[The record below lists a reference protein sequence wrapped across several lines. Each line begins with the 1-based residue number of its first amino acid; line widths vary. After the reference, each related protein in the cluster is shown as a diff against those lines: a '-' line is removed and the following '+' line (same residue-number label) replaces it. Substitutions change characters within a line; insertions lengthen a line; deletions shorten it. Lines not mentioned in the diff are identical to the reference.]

1 MQKVFFFISIVLSLD
16 SFSQSRSSCASQSG
30 HWSDIATEQTSVI
43 RSAIE
48 SLRSKA
54 KCTNF
59 VNAFNLDDL
68 DKINRLKDQDLK
80 DPDKAEPITTFDD
93 IQNLRNFTSGESG
106 QMNPAVTKAA
116 TIALA
121 TKTLSS
127 ASIYSAAAEKIKSSV
142 KTGIN
147 FSNKVMSS
155 VSANLRDPEFAGCI
169 SSGGAPI
176 AQLLMSSV
184 KLGNSLN
191 KSNFANAKSSNNL
204 VGNFLDLIKNDSIS
218 QALNQDKTFE
228 YWNDL
233 SCLIESTTD
242 SYCSIRDAQDL
253 NIQITKYNNIA
264 KKKIEKNSKYNPLE
278 AYFVLRRDVP
288 NVSRWLL
295 DVLFGNEPVTTKEA
309 ERKNEVW
316 ETAINLIKDEN
327 KVIGTINE
335 KVIEIETI
343 FKNASGDNGK
353 KAKIIEILGF
363 VISELT
369 RQWEGVN
376 FITSNYPETQLPF
389 LLIGKKNA
397 PPPVT
402 GIYGSDFEGKDNW
415 IDPECGTSY
424 NARIPYSWK
433 KFLVNSGEFHCSL
446 DNPDEV
452 LNVITYNFRKIM
464 LTAKSQLL
472 DYMNDF
478 LVIDKIDLVSSLYKD
493 VGISVYESM
502 HNIYNYLFKF
512 KKRLVLIEGELQK
525 TMKSR
530 KTTKKEK
537 IKIKKDLLAA
547 RNMLG
552 NIEELLPKLDR
563 VFSELESESK
573 ISKKKSENFEEEKRI
588 ANAKVI
594 KTVFQ
599 EFNVLLQQS
608 NFFKRRIETF
618 AMYDM
623 RLLVRDNEMSDY
635 LKNWMIVS
643 GASVMSEVM
652 DPSINS
658 GFNVSYAL
666 KNEDIKNALAISNKN
681 LSVMETFVKDHF
693 VGAIYSLDAVIK
705 GDYGRGKYIWRMTKE
720 LFKNEN
726 SYVRAKF
733 AFQDAILM
741 YDTTDENLTK
751 AEKERFTNLK
761 AEATT
766 KYINKQAYMPTKPWE
781 TFKGFF
787 GSIRNMVAHKDRY
800 PWKFQWDP
808 DAVLLTD
815 VGGDGSYEWLKS
827 KYCIQSL
834 SFIKNRSFIAS
845 ICKGSEISNPYVD
858 AHYTKDDVEERRLKL
873 SYNHFLTT
881 SAKNHRK
888 NVCSYRD
895 YIRNNEALVLLDE
908 INKSE

>member
-1 MQKVFFFISIVLSLD
+1 MGKVLFFVSTVLSLV

-30 HWSDIATEQTSVI
+30 HWSDIATQQTEAI
-43 RSAIE
+43 RSAID
-48 SLRSKA
+48 SLRTKA
-54 KCTNF
+54 QCKSF
-59 VNAFNLDDL
+59 ADGFNLDEL
-68 DKINRLKDQDLK
+68 QRINNLKDRNLK
-80 DPDKAEPITTFDD
+80 DPEKGSPITTLDN
-93 IQNLRNFTSGESG
+93 IVNLRNFTSKGG
-106 QMNPAVTKAA
+106 ANMNPAVTKAA
-116 TIALA
+116 TMALA
-121 TKTLSS
+121 SKTLSS
-127 ASIYSAAAEKIKSSV
+127 TTIYAAAAQKIKSSV
-142 KTGIN
+142 EAGVN
-147 FSNKVMSS
+147 FSNRVMGSIN
-155 VSANLRDPEFAGCI
+155 ANIKDPEFKGCI
-169 SSGGAPI
+169 ASGGAPI
-176 AQLLMSSV
+176 AQLLMASV

-191 KSNFANAKSSNNL
+191 KSTFANAKNTNNL
-204 VGNFLDLIKNDSIS
+204 VGNFLDLIQNDDIR

-242 SYCSIRDAQDL
+242 SYCSIRDAKDL
-253 NIQITKYNNIA
+253 SDQITQYNSLA
-264 KKKIEKNSKYNPLE
+264 SKKIKKDSKYNPLE

-327 KVIGTINE
+327 KVVGTINE
-335 KVIEIETI
+335 KVIEIESI
-343 FKNASGDNGK
+343 FSNASGENGK
-353 KAKIIEILGF
+353 KAKILEILGF
-363 VISELT
+363 VINELT

-376 FITSNYPETQLPF
+376 FITSNYPQTQLPF
-389 LLIGKKNA
+389 LLIGKKKA

-402 GIYGSDFEGKDNW
+402 GIYDRDFEGKDNW

-424 NARIPYSWK
+424 NARVSYTWR
-433 KFLVNSGEFHCSL
+433 KFLENSGQFHCSL

-464 LTAKSQLL
+464 LTAKNQLL

-478 LVIDKIDLVSSLYKD
+478 LVIDKVDLVSSLYKG

-502 HNIYNYLFKF
+502 HNIYNYLYKF
-512 KKRLVLIEGELQK
+512 KKRLTLIESKHKAIMSSSDSSEKKKLIVSNEL
-525 TMKSR
+525 
-530 KTTKKEK
+530 
-537 IKIKKDLLAA
+537 IAA
-547 RNMLG
+547 QTMLG
-552 NIEELLPKLDR
+552 NIESLLPKLDR
-563 VFSELESESK
+563 AFSEMKKESK
-573 ISKKKSENFEEEKRI
+573 IRKSNTEDFEHAKME

-594 KTVFQ
+594 KTVFK

-623 RLLVRDNEMSDY
+623 RLLVRENEMSDY
-635 LKNWMIVS
+635 LNNWMVIS
-643 GASVMSEVM
+643 GASVMSEVL
-652 DPSINS
+652 DPTINS

-693 VGAIYSLDAVIK
+693 VGAIYSLDAVVK
-705 GDYGRGKYIWRMTKE
+705 GDYGKWDYIKRMTKE
-720 LFKNEN
+720 WFKNEN
-726 SYVRAKF
+726 SYVRAKHQF
-733 AFQDAILM
+733 TDALLM
-741 YDTTDENLTK
+741 YDLNDENLTK
-751 AEKERFTNLK
+751 AEKQRFTKLK
-761 AEATT
+761 EDATS
-766 KYINKQAYMPTKPWE
+766 KYLKKQWFSPTKAWE
-781 TFKGFF
+781 TVKGIFT
-787 GSIRNMVAHKDRY
+787 SVYNIVAHSDRY
-800 PWKFQWDP
+800 PYKFQWDP

-834 SFIKNRSFIAS
+834 SFIKNRSFLAS
-845 ICKGSEISNPYVD
+845 ICNGSEISNPYVD
-858 AHYTKDDVEERRLKL
+858 TNYKKDDVLDRRLKL
-873 SYNHFLTT
+873 SYNYFLTT

-895 YIRNNEALVLLDE
+895 YIRNNEALILLDE